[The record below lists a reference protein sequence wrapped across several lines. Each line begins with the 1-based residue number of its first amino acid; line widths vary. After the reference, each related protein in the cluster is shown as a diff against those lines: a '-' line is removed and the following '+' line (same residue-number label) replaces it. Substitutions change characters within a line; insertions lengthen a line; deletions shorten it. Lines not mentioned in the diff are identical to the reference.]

1 MVRTLLGDC
10 LQVQV
15 RTERLIV
22 QLCCQP
28 QRPDGGE
35 CGQLGGDMDT
45 GCWPGIK
52 ALCAAA
58 NLEDKGEGKMFR
70 ISMNMVFLCSNFLK
84 VCPDFWDKHNRTV
97 AESYFSFYYCFN
109 YQCHYDHYYS
119 MPTSDEGIL
128 VRWIHS
134 FGFQTSHVMLLH
146 YWDLLFMPDNIFWLF
161 YHSWHF
167 ILHPC
172 ILSLSFLSLSPE
184 GNVWNFSKQ
193 KQKKGNKKK

>member
-45 GCWPGIK
+45 GWGPGIK

-84 VCPDFWDKHNRTV
+84 VCPDF
-97 AESYFSFYYCFN
+97 
-109 YQCHYDHYYS
+109 
-119 MPTSDEGIL
+119 
-128 VRWIHS
+128 
-134 FGFQTSHVMLLH
+134 
-146 YWDLLFMPDNIFWLF
+146 
-161 YHSWHF
+161 
-167 ILHPC
+167 
-172 ILSLSFLSLSPE
+172 
-184 GNVWNFSKQ
+184 
-193 KQKKGNKKK
+193 